1 MPSTPPAGAADAIT
15 PDVPGHATD
24 AGMNASRRVALIDG
38 VRGVSIVLVVLSHG
52 WVLWP
57 IEWIDST
64 PWIRPLF
71 RSGNF
76 AVTVFLVAAGYFAYV
91 TLAARGLEN
100 MRPGVALVRRVLR
113 VGPSLWLLLAAV
125 LLISTLDSTD
135 KTKAGDN
142 AESLVHVLTYTWN
155 WYVQGNLVTS
165 RPDFGH
171 LWYLSVDMQAFV
183 IAAVVLYM
191 MRRRPVGVLFV
202 LGGLLLLLTWW
213 RFHVTDEEFVFQV
226 LVRTTARMDPFIVGV
241 MLGAGLPLVRRL
253 DIPQWAVRA
262 TASVTLVAL
271 VPLAYYCVRDE
282 RFLTW
287 GVTLVELDLALLFG
301 AASLLDR
308 APRAISAVGSR
319 PLAFLGRHS
328 LLLYI
333 WHYPVFNFLARH
345 TEDWSWPLRTV
356 VGLVLTVVISLLAH
370 RLVERRVTELL
381 RHPGWSGYITHGAIR
396 HGAPQVRQVVKAAAT
411 RAKTAEDDSG
421 T

>member
-1 MPSTPPAGAADAIT
+1 MSSSTPAAARST
-15 PDVPGHATD
+15 AATD
-24 AGMNASRRVALIDG
+24 EPLDVMSASRRVALIDG
-38 VRGVSIVLVVLSHG
+38 VRGVAIVLVVLSHG

-76 AVTVFLVAAGYFAYV
+76 AVTIFLVAAGYFAYV

-113 VGPSLWLLLAAV
+113 VGPSLWLLLAVV
-125 LLISTLDSTD
+125 LLVSTLDSTD

-155 WYVQGNLVTS
+155 WYVQGNLMTS

-183 IAAVVLYM
+183 IMAAVLYM

-213 RFHVTDEEFVFQV
+213 RFHVADEEFVFQV
-226 LVRTTARMDPFIVGV
+226 LVRTTARMDPFVVGV
-241 MLGAGLPLVRRL
+241 MLGAALPFVRKL
-253 DIPQWAVRA
+253 DIPQWVLRT
-262 TASVTLVAL
+262 TASATLVAL

-282 RFLTW
+282 RFLAW
-287 GVTLVELDLALLFG
+287 GVTLLELDLALLFG
-301 AASLLDR
+301 SVALLTRSPRAVSAAS
-308 APRAISAVGSR
+308 VR
-319 PLAFLGRHS
+319 PLVFLGRHS

-333 WHYPVFNFLARH
+333 WHYPVFTFLSRH
-345 TEDWSWPLRTV
+345 TEDWSWPLRTFV
-356 VGLVLTVVISLLAH
+356 ALMLTVVISMLAH
-370 RLVERRVTELL
+370 RMVERRATELL
-381 RHPGWSGYITHGAIR
+381 RHPGWSGYITQGAITHGTAQLR
-396 HGAPQVRQVVKAAAT
+396 HVITTAAART
-411 RAKTAEDDSG
+411 RRAEDHSA